1 MIDLNPFKDPN
12 AQYGYKDRHTDKKS
26 ITGFLVWSTM
36 IFITTMMYVA
46 ILATV

>member
-12 AQYGYKDRHTDKKS
+12 AQYQYKDRHTDKKS
-26 ITGFLVWSTM
+26 ITGFLVWAT
-36 IFITTMMYVA
+36 IITTMMYVA